1 MAVLETGDLT
11 IPNQYFTPWLKK
23 VQESSV
29 ISQLSGSIPMKFG
42 KGETVIFDSGEAE
55 YVGEGQNKSSSDL
68 TSKVQSFEPFKF
80 QKTIRVT
87 NEFEWANEDHQLGV
101 LQEILDT
108 IQPALTRALDFGVI
122 HGIDPHEGTRP
133 SAMEGKA
140 LVDATNSV
148 ELDPALQPWEI
159 LEAADAPL
167 LEAGQIPSGIA
178 ADPRFLKPF
187 RTARTS
193 EGVRLYPNVGF
204 SGVSEL
210 DGHEVAIS
218 RTVSA
223 NGVAQQNNDLAAVV
237 GDFSAVRWGVQKSI
251 GLEYITYGDPD
262 GNGDL
267 KRNNQVAFRAEVVYG
282 WGIADLDA
290 FTLVKDPADAE
301 GN

>member
-23 VQESSV
+23 VKESSV

-55 YVGEGQNKSSSDL
+55 YVGEGQNNSSSNL
-68 TSKVQSFEPFKF
+68 TSKVQSFEPCKF
-80 QKTIRVT
+80 EKTIRVT

-122 HGIDPHEGTRP
+122 HGIEPHAGTRP
-133 SAMEGKA
+133 AAMTGKA
-140 LVDATNSV
+140 LVDATKSV

-178 ADPRFLKPF
+178 ADPRF
-187 RTARTS
+187 
-193 EGVRLYPNVGF
+193 
-204 SGVSEL
+204 
-210 DGHEVAIS
+210 
-218 RTVSA
+218 
-223 NGVAQQNNDLAAVV
+223 Q
-237 GDFSAVRWGVQKSI
+237 I
-251 GLEYITYGDPD
+251 G
-262 GNGDL
+262 
-267 KRNNQVAFRAEVVYG
+267 RAHV
-282 WGIADLDA
+282 
-290 FTLVKDPADAE
+290 
-301 GN
+301 

>member
-1 MAVLETGDLT
+1 MAVLDTGDLT

-29 ISQLSGSIPMKFG
+29 ISQLSGQIPMKFG

-55 YVGEGQNKSSSDL
+55 YVGEGQNKSSSDF
-68 TSKVQSFEPFKF
+68 TSRVQTFEPFKF

-122 HGIDPHEGTRP
+122 HGIDPLAGTRP
-133 SAMEGKA
+133 SAMSGKA
-140 LVDATNSV
+140 LVDVTNEV
-148 ELDPALQPWEI
+148 ELDPTLAPWEV
-159 LEAADAPL
+159 LESADAPL
-167 LEAGQIPSGIA
+167 LEDGQIPSGIA

-187 RTARTS
+187 RTARTA

-204 SGVSEL
+204 SGVTEL
-210 DGHEVAIS
+210 DGHAVAIS

-223 NGVAQQNNDLAAVV
+223 KNVAQQNNDLAAVV
-237 GDFSAVRWGVQKSI
+237 GDFSAIRWGVQKSI

-282 WGIADLDA
+282 WGITDLGA
-290 FTLVKDPADAE
+290 FTLVKDPVDAP
-301 GN
+301 